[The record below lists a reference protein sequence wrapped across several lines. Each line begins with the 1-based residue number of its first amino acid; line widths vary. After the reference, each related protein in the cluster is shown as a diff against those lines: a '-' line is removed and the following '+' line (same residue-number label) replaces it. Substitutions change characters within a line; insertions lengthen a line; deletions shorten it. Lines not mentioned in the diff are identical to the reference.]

1 VIVLPYGFTGTI
13 TSLLMPYLLRKYGMP
28 VDQIAGVIAIAIV
41 PTIWS
46 FFWAPL
52 ADTGLRRRSWMIVSA
67 ACASAAMGAAILG
80 IHGSPGILTALLFLG
95 NAFTGLLSSACGA
108 LLTAMPET
116 LRGRAAGWYQA
127 GNIGAGT
134 LGGGLAIGLADRAS
148 LPVVA
153 ATVVAAMLLP
163 ALAALL
169 VREPPPVRHALGPQ
183 LAHMLSDLRDLLRSP
198 RTWLGLLFF
207 LSPVGTAAIGNLI
220 SGVGPD
226 YHASGDEVAL
236 VTGVVGGLLSAA
248 GCFIGGVVADRM
260 SRMKAYAL
268 AGALAAVFGVWLA
281 LGPATPFT
289 FAAAYS
295 GYSLAAGFAYAV
307 YTALLLDVVGKRQHA
322 AAFAYSVLN
331 ASGNASIAYMVW
343 LDGLGY
349 KHWGVRGLMTT
360 DALANG
366 GFAVILVLVAVFA
379 GHHWHQH
386 RSSDAV

>member
-1 VIVLPYGFTGTI
+1 
-13 TSLLMPYLLRKYGMP
+13 
-28 VDQIAGVIAIAIV
+28 
-41 PTIWS
+41 
-46 FFWAPL
+46 
-52 ADTGLRRRSWMIVSA
+52 
-67 ACASAAMGAAILG
+67 
-80 IHGSPGILTALLFLG
+80 
-95 NAFTGLLSSACGA
+95 
-108 LLTAMPET
+108 
-116 LRGRAAGWYQA
+116 
-127 GNIGAGT
+127 
-134 LGGGLAIGLADRAS
+134 
-148 LPVVA
+148 
-153 ATVVAAMLLP
+153 
-163 ALAALL
+163 
-169 VREPPPVRHALGPQ
+169 
-183 LAHMLSDLRDLLRSP
+183 
-198 RTWLGLLFF
+198 
-207 LSPVGTAAIGNLI
+207 
-220 SGVGPD
+220 
-226 YHASGDEVAL
+226 
-236 VTGVVGGLLSAA
+236 
-248 GCFIGGVVADRM
+248 
-260 SRMKAYAL
+260 
-268 AGALAAVFGVWLA
+268 VFGVWLA